1 MAETWPDTAV
11 EGLEGDVHWYDLPD
25 DEAEEAGWETT

>member
-1 MAETWPDTAV
+1 MAETWPDAL

-25 DEAEEAGWETT
+25 DEAEEDT